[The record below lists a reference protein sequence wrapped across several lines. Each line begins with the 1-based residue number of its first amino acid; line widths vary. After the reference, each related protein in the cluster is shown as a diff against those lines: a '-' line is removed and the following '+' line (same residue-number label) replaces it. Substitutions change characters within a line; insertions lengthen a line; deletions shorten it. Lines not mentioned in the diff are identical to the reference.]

1 MGPGLVL
8 ALYLAVA
15 EDPGMDMLAA
25 AVQYP
30 LCGVMSERATEARAA
45 SFEVVERRLF
55 DACAIKV
62 TSRRVRLA
70 DPPLTVRVLEA
81 GDGPPLVL
89 VHGSGMSAS
98 TWAPLLP
105 YLAGYGLIVFD
116 LPGFGLSDAFD
127 YTGRSLRGHAVAQ
140 LRSLLDALD
149 LERVGVIGTS
159 LGGMW
164 ALCLAV
170 DAPERITAL
179 ASLGVPAVALPGM
192 RGDPAFTALS
202 TPGVRQVLARIGSPS
217 VAVTRRSLARGAIGR
232 RAAELAPVGFFD
244 VVHEGMRQPG
254 FRTAM
259 LSHMWLAMRLGRPR
273 AENFLSD
280 AELQHIP
287 VPVLMVWGDEDPYG
301 GPEIGRRAAA
311 LIPNAHLE
319 VIPGRHAPFLDDPQR
334 CGALIDELLRGAAAP
349 PNGSRSDEETRRGPE

>member
-1 MGPGLVL
+1 MDRRAP
-8 ALYLAVA
+8 AVH
-15 EDPGMDMLAA
+15 DPGCRA
-25 AVQYP
+25 
-30 LCGVMSERATEARAA
+30 MSEHGTDARAG
-45 SFEVVERRLF
+45 SFEVAERRLF
-55 DACAIKV
+55 DACAIEV

-70 DPPLTVRVLEA
+70 DPPLAVRVLEA
-81 GDGPPLVL
+81 GDGPPLLL

-105 YLAGYGLIVFD
+105 YLAGYRLMSFD

-127 YTGRSLRGHAVAQ
+127 YTGRSLREHAVAQ
-140 LRSLLDALD
+140 LMSLLDALD
-149 LERVGVIGTS
+149 LEQVPVIGTS

-170 DAPERITAL
+170 DAPGRITAL

-192 RGDPAFTALS
+192 RGDPFFTALS
-202 TPGVRQVLARIGSPS
+202 TPGLRHVVASIGSPS
-217 VAVTRRSLARGAIGR
+217 VAVTRRSLARGAIGP
-232 RAAELAPVGFFD
+232 RATELAPDGFFN

-273 AENFLSD
+273 PENLLSD
-280 AELQHIP
+280 AELQHIAA
-287 VPVLMVWGDEDPYG
+287 PVLMVWGDEDPYG
-301 GPEIGRRAAA
+301 GPEIGQRAAA

-334 CGALIDELLRGAAAP
+334 CGALIDELLRGAVAP
-349 PNGSRSDEETRRGPE
+349 PDRS